1 MIAVLRAMFAPP
13 AEAAAFDQALREA
26 WTVFDPLGLGRLSLR
41 EFTSACGLLGV
52 PASEEDIARE
62 FRRIDRDASRAIELD
77 EFGVTLRRLAG
88 LAKGQ
93 TRQELHSGAS
103 STVASRVGGE
113 LQLLRLVDL
122 DLRRAIPLS
131 HHAFAGRVIAN
142 MLLVGYTPAQAVAV
156 LRAVFDPLDGSGD
169 WDIRRSAAARNAWVL
184 LGGTDWFRLRVL
196 EDDEPADDA
205 APGSPTS
212 VAAKEEVLLP
222 PPLRGGRAPRRSD
235 FTEASEMRLRDFRA
249 LVRLF
254 GDYMQDREMWNCQ
267 ADSRP
272 TH

>member
-1 MIAVLRAMFAPP
+1 MFAPP
-13 AEAAAFDQALREA
+13 AEAAAYEQALREA

-52 PASEEDIARE
+52 PATEEDIARE

-103 STVASRVGGE
+103 STLASRVGGE

-156 LRAVFDPLDGSGD
+156 LRAVFDPLEGSGD

-184 LGGTDWFRLRVL
+184 LGGTDWHRLHALNLTPCLPLPLPLTPYPYAPPLLLTRFRLRVL

-205 APGSPTS
+205 APGSPS
-212 VAAKEEVLLP
+212 YP
-222 PPLRGGRAPRRSD
+222 YPYPYP
-235 FTEASEMRLRDFRA
+235 
-249 LVRLF
+249 
-254 GDYMQDREMWNCQ
+254 Y
-267 ADSRP
+267 P
-272 TH
+272 